1 MPLNKLENF
10 IKNYEGR
17 ILYVNSNDLD
27 ATDSITNQGNSLTKP
42 FKTIQRAL
50 LEAARFSFVPGENND
65 RNDRT
70 TILVYPGEHLIDN
83 RPGFGIRK
91 VGTALAQAV
100 SPSGTVTTPASDV
113 FNLNLQSNFDLTQ
126 EDNILYK
133 FNSINGGVI
142 LPRGTSLIGLD
153 LRKTKIRPK
162 YVPNPTDNNVPSSS
176 FFRITGNCFFWN
188 FSLFDA
194 DQNQLVYT
202 DNSIF
207 DLGSGNQAI
216 PTFSHHKL
224 TVFEYVDGVNVPNN
238 YELTDLDMYYAKLS
252 NAFNEGSTR
261 QVPAAQK
268 FPLLPEG
275 FAKERSEW
283 EIVGAF
289 GTDPVQITSIYSG
302 DGATPNSVVTVTT
315 LVPHNLTVDT
325 PIKIKGVNVSDYNVS
340 TVVQS
345 VPTPTTFTY
354 TLRAVRNDL
363 PADPGGSATVTI
375 DTDTVRGASP
385 YIFNC
390 SLRSVWGLNGMH
402 ADGAK
407 ASGFRSMVVAQ
418 YTAVSLQKD
427 DRAFVKYNPVTRSYT
442 GIPIEKV
449 YGSSLSSG
457 ASSTNSDTVYH
468 LDSDAVYR
476 RGWETTHIKC
486 SNDSII
492 QVVSVFAIGF
502 NKHFD
507 AQSGGDQSITNSN
520 SNFGQFSL
528 NAEGFKKEAFSKDN
542 YGYITSLITPKSI
555 TTNEQNVDWIS
566 IDVGLTTAV
575 GISSHLYLFGFNSV
589 DNVPPG
595 LIQGYRVGAKVDDVL
610 YLTLPDGTEK
620 DARILMTNN
629 TVGSGLTYIDG
640 SDTALKEYRIAQIT
654 SAPLYDTMYTDT
666 NHEIQTGE
674 KILIL
679 SNVGDLPENITPNKI
694 YYAIRVG
701 SGNFITGLKVA
712 TSFTNAVNGVGIKM
726 YGGSSLKV
734 LSRVSDKDSGDLGSP
749 IQYDPNRSNWFVHV
763 QPNNTIYQ
771 SLWSLGVVG
780 FDEPRTDVT
789 YIKRYPDNRSLDER
803 LYKVR
808 IAIPKECP
816 NARNPSEGFVIQES
830 SKTGQIN
837 NSDFNLTNITAN
849 NFDYNRNP
857 RFISTCSFDSSSVT
871 VVSERPHNL
880 KVGDRVLVKNV
891 KSSTNLTGVGLTGFN
906 GDFIVSS
913 IVNNKSFTYS
923 RTDYNGNY
931 HNVGIFS
938 GPTTRDIYLPR
949 FERNDLQSNFY
960 IYRVETI
967 SPYIFNAQDGIYH
980 AYVLKSDVSVPNHF
994 NDYKYNQNVVDLYPQ
1009 QDRDN
1014 IDDNPSSSYSYA
1026 KVSPLGEVITNDL
1039 KKSVTREAMDTFI
1052 KDFGKGFKIDTVSA
1066 ISAGICT
1073 ITLNT
1078 EHGLNS
1084 IVGYDTLTAG
1094 SGLPNGTYYNVRLL
1108 NANTS
1113 WNGAT
1118 AQVTVS
1124 SGSISSLKIMDG
1136 GSGYVSGQ
1144 TLDLE
1149 GFSGASITISERSIS
1164 ICRNNSVQITGIG
1177 TASDN
1182 LLRVYDIPAKNQIA
1196 IAKTSGDPNIIIGQY
1211 VMNVGPSTSTS
1222 NIQYSSA
1229 TGICTFTF
1237 QHGHGL
1243 VAGNKFRVLN
1253 DSFSA
1258 SNNFGDYLVRD
1269 VVGVNTFTAL
1279 TNRTFSGTVRVLKH
1293 GFNSNDL
1300 TSDAGSENV
1309 GSRGMHFYANEQ
1321 ATLEENIIT
1330 DTSETSTFAITVRNS
1345 GISTTTRFEL
1355 GSYIQIDSE
1364 IMRVSSSTLTGSGN
1378 NKITAIRGYFGTA
1391 KENHYAGA
1399 IIKKI
1404 SPIPIEIRRPSILR
1418 ASGHTFEYLGYGP
1431 GNYSTGL
1438 PQIQVKTLTERE
1450 DFLAQSQ
1457 ERSGG
1462 SALYTGMNSDG
1473 DFFIG
1478 NTKYASSSGEQ
1489 LTFDI
1494 PIPTVT
1500 GQDPSRLSVVFDE
1513 AIIKERILVEGG
1525 KSKQILSQFD
1535 GPVTF
1540 NENIIINNRQTKMN
1554 GELIL
1559 SSILK
1564 LNNTTDSTS
1573 TTTGS
1578 VIARGGFGIA
1588 KNVNIG
1594 GNVSISGT
1602 ATFNGQVQFNTGLV
1616 PDSIED
1622 AYIGSA
1628 ERPWASGWFG
1638 GIGIATEGTPGGTE
1652 IQDRTINSWT
1662 GDLILKTQTA
1672 STNVIVDDHLIVNQA
1687 LTINGQTNLLG
1698 ITTVVTGLLPDENE
1712 GAYIGSLDKSFSE
1725 AYIDEIRIGASGGGE
1740 IDTRSGNLTLDSSA
1754 GTVVVDD
1761 DLDINNNLNV
1771 DGTTYLTGETTL
1783 QSNLVPHTTTSS
1795 LNSTIGS
1802 SSKKFSAAY
1811 IDEIKIAV
1819 IGERTIDTASGNLV
1833 LDSSAGTVI
1842 VDDDLDVN
1850 NNLNVDGTTYLTGE
1864 TAIQSNL
1871 VPHTTT
1877 TSSNSTIGSST
1888 KKFSAAYIDEIRIG
1902 ATAATT
1908 IDTASGD
1915 LVLDSNTNNVRV
1927 AANIDIDF
1935 NANVDGDLTVAG
1947 LLDINGGAIIKNIR
1961 IGVSDDNTID
1971 TASTQLRLISGV
1983 DEVYVYDSLKVKDA
1997 ATFESNL
2004 TVNAITNLKG
2014 DIVLGDSSV
2023 DTATFN
2029 AVIDSVSGGSLKNVR
2044 IGVTGTNVIDTKNST
2059 SLILDSA
2066 SGTVNV
2072 QDNLDV
2078 DGTLNSDGATTLGST
2093 LSVTGQTTLTGL
2105 LDANGGATIDD
2116 VRIGVAADN
2125 KIDTSS
2131 GNLLLGSTSGT
2142 VNVQDNLDVDG
2153 TLNVDGTSYL
2163 KGVTTVESDILPYA
2177 SLGTKLGSSTRPFA
2191 EAFIG
2196 YIRIADDTQDNRI
2209 TTYNSQNLILDSS
2222 TNLVRIESALDV
2234 TGTTTVYDSS
2244 IILRGDSQK
2253 LSIRRADNTEKAYI
2267 QTTDGA
2273 IYTTGNLTVLGTTT
2287 IANLAVSGTLAISNT
2302 TESTSTTT
2310 GALTVSGGL
2319 GVAKNLYVGGNLNL
2333 AGAVVL
2339 ASTLNVSGR
2348 ITASGGVTGNLTGNV
2363 TGNVTGNADTATKL
2377 YVNSSSDSGTY
2388 RIALT
2393 ETTNGG
2399 NKSFYSDS
2407 GLYFDAS
2414 SNELSVTGDIVAFA
2428 SDERLKTNI
2437 KPLENALEKVL
2448 SLSGFTYNFN
2458 EIGATLGFSTET
2470 THVGVSAQQIQA
2482 VLPEAVS
2489 PAPANNDYLTVKYEK
2504 IVPLLIEAIK
2514 ELADKVEKLEQ
2525 KLSDK

>member
-42 FKTIQRAL
+42 FKSIQRAL

-83 RPGFGIRK
+83 RPGYGIRK
-91 VGTALAQAV
+91 VSTALAEAV
-100 SPSGTVTTPASDV
+100 SPSGQVAVPASDV
-113 FNLNLQSNFDLTQ
+113 FNLNLQTNFDLTQ
-126 EDNILYK
+126 EDNVLYK

-162 YVPNPTDNNVPSSS
+162 YVPNPTDDNVPSSS
-176 FFRITGNCFFWN
+176 FFKITGNCFFWN

-194 DQNQLVYT
+194 DPNQLVYT

-207 DLGSGNQAI
+207 ELGSGNQAT

-224 TVFEYVDGVNVPNN
+224 TVFEYVDGVNVPSN
-238 YELTDLDMYYAKLS
+238 YELSDLDMYYAKLS

-261 QVPAAQK
+261 QVPSAQK

-315 LVPHNLTVDT
+315 QIPHNLTVDT
-325 PIKIKGVNVSDYNVS
+325 PIKIRGVNVSDYNVS

-354 TLRAVRNDL
+354 TLRSVRNDL
-363 PADPGGSATVTI
+363 PADPGGSASVTI

-402 ADGAK
+402 ADGSK

-427 DRAFVKYNPVTRSYT
+427 DRAFVKYRPTTRSYT

-449 YGSSLSSG
+449 YGSALSSG

-528 NAEGFKKEAFSKDN
+528 NAEGFKKEAFTKDN
-542 YGYITSLITPKSI
+542 YGYITSLITPKAI
-555 TTNEQNVDWIS
+555 TTDEQNVDWIS

-575 GISSHLYLFGFNSV
+575 GISSHLYLFGFNSL

-595 LIQGYRVGAKVDDVL
+595 LIQGYRVGAKVNDVL
-610 YLTLPDGTEK
+610 YLTLPNGVEK

-640 SDTALKEYRIAQIT
+640 FDTGLKEYRIDRT
-654 SAPLYDTMYTDT
+654 TVAPSYDTMYTGT
-666 NHEIQTGE
+666 HHEIQTGE
-674 KILIL
+674 KILLL
-679 SNVGDLPENITPNKI
+679 SDVGDLPENITPNNI

-701 SGNFITGLKVA
+701 TGNYVSGLKVA

-734 LSRVSDKDSGDLGSP
+734 LSRVSDKESGDLGSP
-749 IQYDPNRSNWFVHV
+749 IQYDSNRSNWFVHV
-763 QPNNTIYQ
+763 EPNNTLYQ
-771 SLWSLGVVG
+771 SLWELGVAG

-789 YIKRYPDNRSLDER
+789 YIKRFPDNRSLDER

-837 NSDFNLTNITAN
+837 DSDFNLTEITAN
-849 NFDYNRNP
+849 NFDYNRNT
-857 RFISTCSFDSSSVT
+857 RFISTCSADSTTVT
-871 VVSERPHNL
+871 VIAERPHNL
-880 KVGDRVLVKNV
+880 KQGDRILVKNV
-891 KSSTNLTGVGLTGFN
+891 KSSTNLTGIGLTGFN
-906 GDFIVSS
+906 GDFLVSS
-913 IVNNKSFTYS
+913 VINNKTFTYS
-923 RTDYNGNY
+923 RTDNNNIY

-938 GPTTRDIYLPR
+938 GTTTRDIYLPR

-980 AYVLKSDVSVPNHF
+980 AYVLKSDVSVPDHF

-1014 IDDNPSSSYSYA
+1014 IDDNPSSSYSFA
-1026 KVSPLGEVITNDL
+1026 KASPLGEVITNDL
-1039 KKSVTREAMDTFI
+1039 KKSVSRECMDTLI
-1052 KDFGKGFKIDTVSA
+1052 QDFGKGFRITN
-1066 ISAGICT
+1066 ISATSSGICT
-1073 ITLNT
+1073 LTFNI
-1078 EHGLNS
+1078 EHGLHS

-1108 NANTS
+1108 NSNTS

-1118 AQVTVS
+1118 AKVIIS
-1124 SGSISSLKIMDG
+1124 SGSVSSLQIMDG
-1136 GSGYVSGQ
+1136 GSGYASGQ
-1144 TLDLE
+1144 VLDLE
-1149 GFSGASITISERSIS
+1149 GFSGASITISEKSIS
-1164 ICRNNSVQITGIG
+1164 IIKNNSIQITGIG
-1177 TASDN
+1177 TARDN
-1182 LLRVYDIPAKNQIA
+1182 LLRVYDAPSKNQIA
-1196 IAKTSGDPNIIIGQY
+1196 VARTVGDSNIVVGQY
-1211 VMNVGPSTSTS
+1211 ALNVGPSTSTS
-1222 NIQYSSA
+1222 SIQYSSI
-1229 TGICTFTF
+1229 TGIATFTF
-1237 QHGHGL
+1237 QNGHGL
-1243 VAGNKFRVLN
+1243 VAGNRFRILN
-1253 DSFSA
+1253 DSFST
-1258 SNNFGDYLVRD
+1258 SNNLGDYLVSD
-1269 VVGVNTFTAL
+1269 VVGVNTFTAV
-1279 TNRTFSGTVRVLKH
+1279 TNRSFPGQIRILKH

-1300 TSDAGSENV
+1300 TSDSGSENL
-1309 GSRGMHFYANEQ
+1309 GSRGLNFYANEF
-1321 ATLEENIIT
+1321 ASLNEDIIT
-1330 DTSETSTFAITVRNS
+1330 DTSELSSFAITVKNS

-1364 IMRVSSSTLTGSGN
+1364 ILRVSSSTLTGSGN

-1438 PQIQVKTLTERE
+1438 PQIQVKTLSERE

-1478 NTKYASSSGEQ
+1478 NTKYSSSSGEQ

-1494 PIPTVT
+1494 PIPTIT

-1559 SSILK
+1559 SNILK
-1564 LNNTTDSTS
+1564 LNNITESTS

-1602 ATFNGQVQFNTGLV
+1602 ATFNGQVQFNAGLV

-1638 GIGIATEGTPGGTE
+1638 GIGISTEGVPGGTE
-1652 IQDRTINSWT
+1652 IEDRTINAWT
-1662 GDLILKTQTA
+1662 GDLILKTQNT
-1672 STNVIVDDHLIVNQA
+1672 SSNVIVDDHLNVNQA
-1687 LTINGQTNLLG
+1687 LTVNGQTNLVG
-1698 ITTVVTGLLPDENE
+1698 ITTVVTGLLPDEDE
-1712 GAYIGSLDKSFSE
+1712 GAYIGSTTKSFAE
-1725 AYIDEIRIGASGGGE
+1725 AHIDELRLGYSSGGE
-1740 IDTRSGNLTLDSSA
+1740 IDTRSGNLTLDSDN

-1761 DLDINNNLNV
+1761 HLDVNLTLNV
-1771 DGTTYLTGETTL
+1771 DGATFLTGITTVKSNLLPETT
-1783 QSNLVPHTTTSS
+1783 TTTT
-1795 LNSTIGS
+1795 NSTLGS
-1802 SSKKFSAAY
+1802 TTKKFAAAY
-1811 IDEIKIAV
+1811 IDEIQV
-1819 IGERTIDTASGNLV
+1819 GHS
-1833 LDSSAGTVI
+1833 
-1842 VDDDLDVN
+1842 
-1850 NNLNVDGTTYLTGE
+1850 
-1864 TAIQSNL
+1864 
-1871 VPHTTT
+1871 
-1877 TSSNSTIGSST
+1877 GSS
-1888 KKFSAAYIDEIRIG
+1888 
-1902 ATAATT
+1902 T

-1915 LVLDSNTNNVRV
+1915 LVIDSNTGQIRIASNLDV
-1927 AANIDIDF
+1927 DLTL
-1935 NANVDGDLTVAG
+1935 NVDATSYFVGVTTVVTHLLPSSTTTTSNGTLGSTTKRFSAAYVDELRFGHTSSVTIDTNSGDLILDAATNQTQIQSNLIVTGSTVEFDGNVTIDGA
-1947 LLDINGGAIIKNIR
+1947 LDVNSGSTIKNIR
-1961 IGVSDDNTID
+1961 LGVLDDNTID
-1971 TASTQLRLISGV
+1971 TDSTQLKIVSGLN
-1983 DEVYVYDSLKVKDA
+1983 EVYIYDALKVKDSA
-1997 ATFESNL
+1997 EFESNL
-2004 TVNAITNLKG
+2004 TVNVNSNFKG
-2014 DIVLGDSSV
+2014 NVILGDSSSDNITV
-2023 DTATFN
+2023 NGVLSINEGAT
-2029 AVIDSVSGGSLKNVR
+2029 IKDIT
-2044 IGVTGTNVIDTKNST
+2044 IGVSANNKISTNSGN
-2059 SLILDSA
+2059 LILDSTG
-2066 SGTVNV
+2066 GTVNV
-2072 QDNLDV
+2072 
-2078 DGTLNSDGATTLGST
+2078 T
-2093 LSVTGQTTLTGL
+2093 
-2105 LDANGGATIDD
+2105 
-2116 VRIGVAADN
+2116 
-2125 KIDTSS
+2125 
-2131 GNLLLGSTSGT
+2131 
-2142 VNVQDNLDVDG
+2142 DNLDVDG
-2153 TLNVDGTSYL
+2153 TLNVDGQ
-2163 KGVTTVESDILPYA
+2163 SDFRSDVILHSNILPNT
-2177 SLGTKLGSSTRPFA
+2177 SLGSQIGSTTKPFA
-2191 EAFIG
+2191 EAVIG
-2196 YIRIADDTQDNRI
+2196 KIRIADGANDNRI
-2209 TTYNSQNLILDSS
+2209 TTYDSQDLILDSDSNIIRVQS
-2222 TNLVRIESALDV
+2222 TSFGIDAQTFAFNTVIIQADNQRLSIRRFDGTERAYILTSSGDIYTAGNLTVN
-2234 TGTTTVYDSS
+2234 GTTTVSALAVTGS
-2244 IILRGDSQK
+2244 
-2253 LSIRRADNTEKAYI
+2253 LSIT
-2267 QTTDGA
+2267 
-2273 IYTTGNLTVLGTTT
+2273 
-2287 IANLAVSGTLAISNT
+2287 NT
-2302 TESTSTTT
+2302 TQSTNTTT

-2319 GVAKNLYVGGNLNL
+2319 GVSKNLHVGGTLNL
-2333 AGAVVL
+2333 TGAATL
-2339 ASTLNVSGR
+2339 SSTLSVSGQ
-2348 ITASGGVTGNLTGNV
+2348 ITATSGLVGNV
-2363 TGNVTGNADTATKL
+2363 TGNVTGNASTASKIFM
-2377 YVNSSSDSGTY
+2377 NDSGNAGTY
-2388 RIALT
+2388 KVVLVSDAT
-2393 ETTNGG
+2393 G
-2399 NKSFYSDS
+2399 NQSIYKDS
-2407 GLYFDAS
+2407 GLTYSAD
-2414 SNELSVTGDIVAFA
+2414 SNNLSVSGALSVVGDITAFA
-2428 SDERLKTNI
+2428 SDDRIKTNI
-2437 KPLENALEKVL
+2437 KLIDNALDKVL
-2448 SLSGFTYNFN
+2448 RLSGFTFNFN
-2458 EIGATLGFSTET
+2458 EIGESLGYSTKT
-2470 THVGVSAQQIQA
+2470 THVGVSAQQVKS
-2482 VLPEAVS
+2482 VLPEAVVQ
-2489 PAPANNDYLTVKYEK
+2489 APANKEYMTVKYEK

-2514 ELADKVEKLEQ
+2514 ELTNKVENLEQ